1 MNRQSVNRSQI
12 AALPLRQMLTLG
24 MALLLTLAAGLFYYS
39 WQTARLAEQVA
50 AQTALLTQIQ
60 ATRANTL
67 VKAADPLPAGQ
78 ATASR
83 PPWKMSYHRT
93 VGSSDLPI
101 RTDSEKER
109 RTTMLSWAITF
120 LIIAIVAAVLGFGG
134 IAGAATGIA
143 KILFIVFLVLFVAS
157 FFFGR
162 GRG

>member
-50 AQTALLTQIQ
+50 AQTALLTHIQ

-78 ATASR
+78 ATAS
-83 PPWKMSYHRT
+83 P
-93 VGSSDLPI
+93 
-101 RTDSEKER
+101 
-109 RTTMLSWAITF
+109 
-120 LIIAIVAAVLGFGG
+120 
-134 IAGAATGIA
+134 AT
-143 KILFIVFLVLFVAS
+143 LENVVPQDRWVF
-157 FFFGR
+157 
-162 GRG
+162 

>member
-67 VKAADPLPAGQ
+67 VKAAEPLPTGQ
-78 ATASR
+78 ATAS
-83 PPWKMSYHRT
+83 PAT
-93 VGSSDLPI
+93 V
-101 RTDSEKER
+101 EKVVPQER
-109 RTTMLSWAITF
+109 W
-120 LIIAIVAAVLGFGG
+120 
-134 IAGAATGIA
+134 
-143 KILFIVFLVLFVAS
+143 VF
-157 FFFGR
+157 
-162 GRG
+162 